1 MNVTHKLFAKLMM
14 NKKLTIVGYL
24 ILAIC
29 FGFIINSVFFADKTA
44 ETSNGKLSAVSSQ
57 ALFATSFPDENG
69 KQQALKQWQGEI
81 IVLNFWATWCPP
93 CREEMPELSALNMQY
108 QNKNVVV
115 LGVSTDDVATVKKFT
130 DETKLSYPLFAA
142 DMAGSD
148 LATSLGNN
156 QDVLPYTV
164 IIKADGMVA
173 KTFFGRLSM
182 PILEETLKKLL

>member
-1 MNVTHKLFAKLMM
+1 MQKKLFPIVGAIIVAICIGLIIRANAPNSPANTSNSESASSSTQKLFA
-14 NKKLTIVGYL
+14 
-24 ILAIC
+24 A
-29 FGFIINSVFFADKTA
+29 
-44 ETSNGKLSAVSSQ
+44 
-57 ALFATSFPDENG
+57 SFPDENG
-69 KQQALKQWQGEI
+69 KVQALKQWQGKV